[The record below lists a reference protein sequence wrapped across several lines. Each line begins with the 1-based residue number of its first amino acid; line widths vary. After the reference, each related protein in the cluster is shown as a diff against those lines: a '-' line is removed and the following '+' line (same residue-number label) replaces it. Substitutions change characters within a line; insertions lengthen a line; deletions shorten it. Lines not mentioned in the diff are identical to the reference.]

1 MMSARPP
8 MWSASGWVATSQS
21 IWERLSALS
30 CCSTS
35 LDEAASMSM
44 VLPSGNSIR
53 LASPWP
59 TSTKRTTSVPAR
71 AVPESESESDPPDVL
86 PDASSLDAASFFFA
100 DAEELFLAD
109 LPLVE
114 LPFLDEAAFLPAADF
129 FAACTDERALWTV
142 EACTEVDV
150 ALDEEAA
157 PAPARSPG
165 LATPSSTSTTNANRA
180 PRNFFELSPRTKTP
194 PFKLIG
200 RHRCY
205 PLART

>member
-1 MMSARPP
+1 
-8 MWSASGWVATSQS
+8 
-21 IWERLSALS
+21 
-30 CCSTS
+30 
-35 LDEAASMSM
+35 MSM

-71 AVPESESESDPPDVL
+71 AVPESESESDPPDVP
-86 PDASSLDAASFFFA
+86 PDASSLDAAFFFFA

-109 LPLVE
+109 LPLAE
-114 LPFLDEAAFLPAADF
+114 LPFLAEAALLPVAGL
-129 FAACTDERALWTV
+129 FAARADERALWAV

-150 ALDEEAA
+150 ALDGEAEPV
-157 PAPARSPG
+157 PAFKSG
-165 LATPSSTSTTNANRA
+165 LAAPSSTSTTNASKT
-180 PRNFFELSPRTKTP
+180 PRHVFGLSPRTKTP
-194 PFKLIG
+194 PLKLIR